1 MKYVFDNSI
10 IFYSL
15 CAEASMQYTTTDE
28 NEYELRVR
36 KFLEETKKDD
46 DYEEKV
52 RKFLD
57 ETAKW

>member
-1 MKYVFDNSI
+1 
-10 IFYSL
+10 
-15 CAEASMQYTTTDE
+15 MQPDQLRNAAKSNTE

-36 KFLEETKKDD
+36 KFLEQTKGDD

-52 RKFLD
+52 RKFLE

>member
-1 MKYVFDNSI
+1 MVSVVTFLIDLDTS
-10 IFYSL
+10 SH
-15 CAEASMQYTTTDE
+15 YTAADTE
-28 NEYELRVR
+28 NEYEIRVR
-36 KFLEETKKDD
+36 KFLEETKRDE